1 MSSIVC
7 GIDEAGRGPVI
18 GPMVIAVAC
27 VEEKDLDS
35 LREIGVRDSKELTRA
50 QRQTLYERLKKVL
63 LYQDYV
69 IVSPEEI
76 DRYVRENK
84 LNILELEKI
93 RELIEKVIEKFP
105 DKKIIVYVDSPDVNA
120 ERFSKVLKTSLNSDR
135 VEIYA
140 KHRADST
147 IPIVSAASIIAKYV
161 RDREIEKLKIR
172 YGDFGSGYPS
182 DPRTIRFLISY
193 ISKHGEPPPIA
204 RKTWKTCR
212 NIIRELKK
220 RKLFE

>member
-7 GIDEAGRGPVI
+7 GVDEAGRGPVI

-27 VEEKDLDS
+27 IEEENVGKLS
-35 LREIGVRDSKELTRA
+35 EIGVKDSKELSRA
-50 QRQTLYERLKKVL
+50 QRQILYEKLRRILIFH
-63 LYQDYV
+63 DYV

-76 DRYVRENK
+76 DKYVRENK

-93 RELIEKVIEKFP
+93 KELVKKVLERFP
-105 DKKIIVYVDSPDVNA
+105 DKRIIIYVDSPDVKA
-120 ERFSKVLKTSLNSDR
+120 ERFEKMLKNSLSSDR

-140 KHRADST
+140 RHRADAT

-161 RDREIEKLKIR
+161 RDREIEKLKLR

-193 ISKHGEPPPIA
+193 ISRHGEPPPIA
-204 RKTWKTCR
+204 RKTWRTCK

-220 RKLFE
+220 GKLFE